1 MRVTP
6 LQFRNMARSGDA
18 RRAFPA
24 ESAALSL
31 SSLPGTAGASAPA
44 FSGGFTMTL
53 PLPPSLNNAFMNV
66 RGKGRVKSR
75 KYMAWIEE
83 ARAEAAVQKIRD
95 HIPGWY
101 DIIITLP
108 IGMRGDNDN
117 RIKPI
122 NDFLQR
128 MGFVA
133 DDRLQFTTVIT
144 RAENVKPGTCFVV
157 VAPSMSSVARQGE
170 TADRAPAG

>member
-6 LQFRNMARSGDA
+6 IQFTNMARSGDA
-18 RRAFPA
+18 RRALPA
-24 ESAALSL
+24 ECAAHSL
-31 SSLPGTAGASAPA
+31 SSLPGTTAGASAPA
-44 FSGGFTMTL
+44 FSGGFTCVL

-75 KYMAWIEE
+75 KYTAWIEAARVE
-83 ARAEAAVQKIRD
+83 ALAQKIRA
-95 HIPGWY
+95 HLPGWY

-122 NDFLQR
+122 NDFMQR

-157 VAPSMSSVARQGE
+157 VAPHPSVAQSGV
-170 TADRAPAG
+170 DGGPSPG